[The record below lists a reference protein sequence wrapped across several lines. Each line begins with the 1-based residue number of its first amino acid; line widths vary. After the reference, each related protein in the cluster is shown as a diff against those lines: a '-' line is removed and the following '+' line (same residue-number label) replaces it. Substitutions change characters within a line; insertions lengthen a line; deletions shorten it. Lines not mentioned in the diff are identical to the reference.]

1 MFKESDT
8 TKIRKKTTT
17 RYDSKITRPTYVP
30 SVFISPTTV
39 PKIISSLKGDS
50 TAEFVLTT
58 EHKTTTT
65 VVSVHEEQK
74 FDFYSTAGNAILS
87 TSSATSTGQSTT
99 SLLTVSSTTST
110 EPEQP
115 YAVPDNSTTAN
126 FDADSVKLASGDQT
140 NGDVVTDGM
149 SSNSFVPVSYQRYN
163 STHEVHHILDPKGGQ
178 VEIVVGVVY
187 ESPEYEPPAYAEVVI
202 DTKKQFLTVS
212 PDTATAP
219 FISKVDNYGS
229 TLVPK
234 ESLTQSAIDYD
245 VVDYG
250 EIFEIYTDFDQ
261 NVTQALISEPIKVLG
276 PAKNF
281 SHRPLV
287 IDVKTEDYLRNPA
300 VLYSAIGKGLIF
312 SKKKKILN

>member
-1 MFKESDT
+1 MFNIRKYTVFKESDT

-74 FDFYSTAGNAILS
+74 FDFYSTAGNAIRS
-87 TSSATSTGQSTT
+87 TSSATSTDQSTT
-99 SLLTVSSTTST
+99 SLLTVSSTIST

-115 YAVPDNSTTAN
+115 YAVPDNSTTVN
-126 FDADSVKLASGDQT
+126 FDVDSVKLASGDQT

-163 STHEVHHILDPKGGQ
+163 STHEVHHIRDPKGGQ

-187 ESPEYEPPAYAEVVI
+187 EPPEYEPPAYAEVVI

-212 PDTATAP
+212 PETATDP

-229 TLVPK
+229 TLVPN

-250 EIFEIYTDFDQ
+250 EISEIYTDFDQ

-276 PAKNF
+276 PAEKYP
-281 SHRPLV
+281 HRPLT

-300 VLYSAIGKGLIF
+300 VLYGAIGKG
-312 SKKKKILN
+312 